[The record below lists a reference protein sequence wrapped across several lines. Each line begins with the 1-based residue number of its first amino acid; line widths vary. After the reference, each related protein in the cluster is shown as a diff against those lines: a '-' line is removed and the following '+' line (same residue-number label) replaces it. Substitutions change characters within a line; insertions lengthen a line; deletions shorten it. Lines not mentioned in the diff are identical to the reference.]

1 MSARWTDEGTEAFV
15 RACAP
20 DAARFRVPLDMVREC
35 VKGLPMLTFF
45 VDNRPVGAAVFTS
58 SETHLS
64 IEPEYHGRWL
74 TPKALRELRNALV
87 RRPRAKVRTDNATAR
102 RFVERFG
109 MTLVSDSG
117 GWAKYELPKHPV

>member
-1 MSARWTDEGTEAFV
+1 MTARWTDEGLDAFV
-15 RACAP
+15 RAAEP
-20 DAARFRVPLDMVREC
+20 QAKHFRIPLEIVREA

-45 VDNRPVGAAVFTS
+45 VDNRPVGAAVFTG

-74 TPKALRELRNALV
+74 TPKALRELRDALV
-87 RRPRAKVRTDNATAR
+87 RCPRAKVRTDNAIAR

-109 MTLVSDSG
+109 MTLVSDCN
-117 GWAKYELPKHPV
+117 GWAKYELPPRTE

>member
-1 MSARWTDEGTEAFV
+1 MTARWTQEGLDAFV

-20 DAARFRVPLDMVREC
+20 TALRFRVPLEAVRNAAQ
-35 VKGLPMLTFF
+35 GLPMLTFF
-45 VDNRPVGAAVFTS
+45 VDNQPVGAAVFTG

-87 RRPRAKVRTDNATAR
+87 RCPKAKVRTDNAVAR

-109 MTLVSDSG
+109 MRLVSDSN
-117 GWAKYELPKHPV
+117 GWAKYELPTRTA